1 MSKPKIA
8 GMLVGLAFLVVV
20 VGWASTAPYLSN
32 SGLGRTPGIMI
43 GGTITPAMDDFSPL
57 NDSVRGPLKFKLSGF
72 PPFVNYLS
80 WVGTPDGVITATRP
94 DNGYWARR
102 VRSNGGDGLLRI
114 GDATYEM
121 TATEIHGDDRIAMM
135 RQWAAKSGGRT
146 LDEPAYPGSE
156 PLGEWKVFFWTP
168 RP

>member
-8 GMLVGLAFLVVV
+8 GMVVGLVLLVVV

-32 SGLGRTPGIMI
+32 TGLGRTPGIII
-43 GGTITPAMDDFSPL
+43 GGTATPALEDFSPL
-57 NDSVRGPLKFKLSGF
+57 NDSVQGPLTFKLDGF
-72 PPFVNYLS
+72 PPFVNILS
-80 WVGTPDGVITATRP
+80 WVGSPEGIITATRP

-114 GDATYEM
+114 GDQTFSM

-135 RQWAAKSGGRT
+135 TQWAGKSGRT
-146 LDEPAYPGSE
+146 LDQPAYPGSE

-168 RP
+168 RS